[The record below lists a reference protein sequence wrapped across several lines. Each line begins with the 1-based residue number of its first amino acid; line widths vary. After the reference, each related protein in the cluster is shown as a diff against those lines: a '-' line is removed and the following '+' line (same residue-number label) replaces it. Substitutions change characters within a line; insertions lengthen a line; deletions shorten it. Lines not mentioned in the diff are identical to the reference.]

1 MRDNDN
7 YDYKHLIDRITD
19 ALGVTDDALRC
30 RLCFASAQTDRIADG
45 TYVMADDYSG
55 YNKLKKY
62 PKMLLLRPYPEISDR
77 SHSNRP

>member
-30 RLCFASAQTDRIADG
+30 RLCFASAQTDRLAAG
-45 TYVMADDYSG
+45 TYVIVTPDGLTLWSVSD
-55 YNKLKKY
+55 
-62 PKMLLLRPYPEISDR
+62 LLQARHAEDALTGCPET
-77 SHSNRP
+77 